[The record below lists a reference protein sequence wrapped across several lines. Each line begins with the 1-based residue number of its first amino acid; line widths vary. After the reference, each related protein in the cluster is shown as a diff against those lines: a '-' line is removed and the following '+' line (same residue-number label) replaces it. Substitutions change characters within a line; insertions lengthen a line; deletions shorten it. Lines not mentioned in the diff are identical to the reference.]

1 MPGNPE
7 FGKLIRRLRE
17 QKKKADPNFSLR
29 RFAEAV
35 DLSATFVSKMETGE
49 YAPPSHE
56 KIKKMAELLEYDP
69 DELLA
74 LAGKIDPELG
84 DIIRERSKVLPDL
97 LRSVRGMS
105 EEDLRLLAEEARKKD
120 DKSKKE

>member
-7 FGKLIRRLRE
+7 FGRLIRHLRE

-35 DLSATFVSKMETGE
+35 GLSATFVSKMETGE

-56 KIKKMAELLEYDP
+56 KIKKMAELLEYDT

>member
-7 FGKLIRRLRE
+7 FGRLIRHLRE
-17 QKKKADPNFSLR
+17 EKKKADPNFSLR

>member
-56 KIKKMAELLEYDP
+56 KIKKMAELLEYDT

>member
-35 DLSATFVSKMETGE
+35 GLSATFVSKMETGE

-56 KIKKMAELLEYDP
+56 KIKKMAELLEYDT